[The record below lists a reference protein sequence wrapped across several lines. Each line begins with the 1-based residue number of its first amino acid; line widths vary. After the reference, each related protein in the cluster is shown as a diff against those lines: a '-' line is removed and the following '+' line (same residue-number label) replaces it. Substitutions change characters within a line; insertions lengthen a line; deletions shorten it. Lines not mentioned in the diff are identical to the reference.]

1 MNVAKLALTVL
12 VAAAL
17 AACGK
22 KPAEPAQAKP
32 ATAAA
37 PARWRPGERPQ
48 PEWRMLRM
56 SPSWTT
62 YSFPSRRSFP
72 SCRARD
78 SLPRATKSS

>member
-22 KPAEPAQAKP
+22 KPAEPQKP

-37 PARWRPGERPQ
+37 PAQEAPKDGGKAEEHTEAPDTHGMPGMADLFKGKDEKE
-48 PEWRMLRM
+48 PE
-56 SPSWTT
+56 
-62 YSFPSRRSFP
+62 
-72 SCRARD
+72 
-78 SLPRATKSS
+78 KK

>member
-22 KPAEPAQAKP
+22 KPAEPQRP

-37 PARWRPGERPQ
+37 PAPEAPKDGGQAEEHAEAPDTHGMPGMADLFKDKDEKKA
-48 PEWRMLRM
+48 PE
-56 SPSWTT
+56 
-62 YSFPSRRSFP
+62 
-72 SCRARD
+72 
-78 SLPRATKSS
+78 KK